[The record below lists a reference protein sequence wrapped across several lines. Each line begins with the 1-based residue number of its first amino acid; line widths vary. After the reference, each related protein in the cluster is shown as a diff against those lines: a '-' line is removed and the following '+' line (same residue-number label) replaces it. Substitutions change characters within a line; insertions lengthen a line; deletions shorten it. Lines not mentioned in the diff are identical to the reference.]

1 MNKIIP
7 KNPELKEKAK
17 NLRKNMT
24 KHERKLWF
32 EFLATHNL
40 KWRPQQIIDN
50 YIVDFY
56 SSKARMAIE
65 LDGSQHYE
73 PENMK
78 YDEKRTIKIEKFN
91 IIVVRFTNL
100 EIDKCFRDVCETID
114 YISGSRVEQSETI
127 NEKN

>member
-7 KNPELKEKAK
+7 KNPKLKEKAK
-17 NLRKNMT
+17 ELRKNMT
-24 KHERKLWF
+24 RHERKLWF
-32 EFLATHNL
+32 DFLSTHYL
-40 KWRPQQIIDN
+40 KWRAQQIIDN

-78 YDEKRTIKIEKFN
+78 YDEQRTNKIEKYN
-91 IIVVRFTNL
+91 SSKIY
-100 EIDKCFRDVCETID
+100 KFR
-114 YISGSRVEQSETI
+114 S
-127 NEKN
+127 